1 MAAKR
6 DYYEV
11 LGVTKGAS
19 KDDVKAAYRKL
30 AMKHHPDMN
39 KDNPKVAEEKFKE
52 LSEAYEVLA
61 DDEKRSRYDQFGHE
75 GVQSTFRTGG
85 FDWSDFTHYNDISD
99 IFGGFGG
106 FGFGGSIFDQFFG
119 RTVQRGPQE
128 GRSLRYDIEIT
139 IEDAAKGVEKELK
152 IPHSVACKACGGR
165 GAKQGDIKTC
175 PTCNGSGQVQ
185 RGQKR
190 GYTSFV
196 TITNCPTCRGS
207 GKQVLKK
214 CAECEGAGVTPT
226 TSTIKVSVP
235 KGAEEGMRLRIR
247 GAGEASHTGG
257 PQGDLYIVVHLAEHP
272 VFDRDGNNLWVEAQI
287 TFAQAALG
295 AEIQVPTLDGTA
307 LVTVPPGTQTDTVFR
322 LKGRGMPDLRG
333 HSDGDEYVKVI
344 VVTPTKLSPQQKD
357 LMRQF
362 GQSTGDYHVGHAKRR
377 GFGRFRGGE

>member
-6 DYYEV
+6 DYYDV
-11 LGVTKGAS
+11 LGVAKGAS
-19 KDDVKAAYRKL
+19 KDDIKAAYRKL

-99 IFGGFGG
+99 IFGGFEG

-119 RTVQRGPQE
+119 RTARRGPQE

-139 IEDAAKGVEKELK
+139 IEDAAKGVEKELR

-175 PTCNGSGQVQ
+175 QTCSGSGQVQ

-190 GYTSFV
+190 GYASFV

-207 GKQVLKK
+207 GKQILKK
-214 CAECEGAGVTPT
+214 CAECEGAGVTQT

-235 KGAEEGMRLRIR
+235 KGADEGMRLRIR
-247 GAGEASHTGG
+247 GAGEASRNGG
-257 PQGDLYIVVHLAEHP
+257 TPGDLYIVVHLAEHP

-287 TFAQAALG
+287 SFAQAALG

-333 HSDGDEYVKVI
+333 YSNGDEYVKVI
-344 VVTPTKLSPQQKD
+344 VATPTKLSPQQKE

-362 GQSTGDYHVGHAKRR
+362 GQSIGDYQVGSAKKK
-377 GFGRFRGGE
+377 GFGRFRSGE